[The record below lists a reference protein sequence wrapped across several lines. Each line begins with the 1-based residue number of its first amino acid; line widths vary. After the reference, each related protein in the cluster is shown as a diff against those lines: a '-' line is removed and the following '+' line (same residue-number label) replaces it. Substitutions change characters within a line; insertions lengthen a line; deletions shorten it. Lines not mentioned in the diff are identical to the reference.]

1 MIDYVKI
8 YVKDSAISYLEENEK
23 LEFVSDLNQRTGEV
37 SQKKE
42 AEYHFCKITIY
53 ESGSVYFT
61 GSIHKLWNSLNNVKA
76 PNYRKQYDKGF
87 NGNVFALKDV
97 LQVREHLADLLCCKP
112 QQMIFHNIEFGVNL
126 LTHFKP
132 REFIKGLLYHKGQE
146 FEFKDQKNRARLPHQ
161 RYVLK
166 IYNKS
171 YQYGMKENVLRVEL
185 QIKKMEE
192 LKQMGI
198 RTFDDINKEALN
210 KAKDLILKR
219 FDEVM
224 YYDSTIEKKTLS
236 RGQKKSLSNYSNPT
250 FWIEEL
256 KPQHRDRHKKKLL
269 KINEKNSNNLHKQIR
284 EEIIKKCVII
294 NQPVKELVCNV

>member
-97 LQVREHLADLLCCKP
+97 
-112 QQMIFHNIEFGVNL
+112 F
-126 LTHFKP
+126 
-132 REFIKGLLYHKGQE
+132 
-146 FEFKDQKNRARLPHQ
+146 
-161 RYVLK
+161 
-166 IYNKS
+166 
-171 YQYGMKENVLRVEL
+171 
-185 QIKKMEE
+185 
-192 LKQMGI
+192 
-198 RTFDDINKEALN
+198 
-210 KAKDLILKR
+210 
-219 FDEVM
+219 
-224 YYDSTIEKKTLS
+224 
-236 RGQKKSLSNYSNPT
+236 
-250 FWIEEL
+250 
-256 KPQHRDRHKKKLL
+256 
-269 KINEKNSNNLHKQIR
+269 EKNVYSLLRSTQR
-284 EEIIKKCVII
+284 SSIIIATWSAHTLACFASSSEFHYIKFFGTLGMPIPI
-294 NQPVKELVCNV
+294 GF